1 MKTRYLL
8 ILLAMSLLSPAPRVE
23 ATVIYGVTSTSM
35 EEGNARIV
43 SFDTDDLSSDSD
55 APTTLTELATI
66 ERANDFMGGCSMGD
80 LYYGYYNITDM
91 ETQTVV
97 QYFCTI
103 DFATGEADILHKIDP
118 TMSPDGIY
126 LIDMTYEPKTGMI
139 VALENQYDPN
149 SQSFLSS
156 IQAVHPLG
164 GKLSLLYDLDAKYSA
179 ICADGEGGYYLA
191 EIQRLGDG
199 EGTPV
204 FHKADNRFNITR
216 LMPPKPGLKAESSMA
231 HSMLLLDGKLY
242 LVTGRTVTI
251 VNLSTKST
259 TTCYLDRDVYGITTV
274 AGTAGIPAVAADSAQ
289 GVRLDGKRVIL
300 PSPGSVELFTPQGCK
315 AAALPRCSEADF
327 SALPSGLYI
336 LRATFGSS
344 TVSMKIRL

>member
-1 MKTRYLL
+1 MKIRYLPIAFML
-8 ILLAMSLLSPAPRVE
+8 SMLLPAPGAK
-23 ATVIYGVTSTSM
+23 ATIIYGVTSTTM

-43 SFDTDDLSSDSD
+43 SFDTANLSSDPDS
-55 APTTLTELATI
+55 PTLLTELATV
-66 ERANDFMGGCSMGD
+66 EGANDFMGGCSMND

-103 DFATGEADILHKIDP
+103 DFTTGEADILHAIDP
-118 TMSPDGIY
+118 TMSADGIY
-126 LIDMTYEPKTGMI
+126 LIDMTYEPKTEML

-156 IQAVHPLG
+156 IQAVNPRN

-199 EGTPV
+199 VGTPV
-204 FHKADNRFNITR
+204 FHKADSHFNVTR

-231 HSMLLLDGKLY
+231 HSMLLSDGKLY
-242 LVTGRTVTI
+242 LVTGHTVTM
-251 VNLSTKST
+251 VNLTTKST
-259 TTCYLDRDVYGITTV
+259 TTYYLDRDVYGITTV
-274 AGTAGIPAVAADSAQ
+274 AGTSGITPVS
-289 GVRLDGKRVIL
+289 LDNDTGLRINGKRVTL
-300 PSPGSVELFTPQGCK
+300 PSTGSVELYTPQGYK
-315 AAALPRCSEADF
+315 MAAHSGCTEADL
-327 SALPSGLYI
+327 SRLPAGLYI
-336 LRATFGSS
+336 LKASCGTFTTSI
-344 TVSMKIRL
+344 KIRL

>member
-1 MKTRYLL
+1 MKTRYLP
-8 ILLAMSLLSPAPRVE
+8 ILLAMSLLTPAQRVE
-23 ATVIYGVTSTSM
+23 ATIIYGVASTSM
-35 EEGNARIV
+35 DEGNARIV
-43 SFDTDDLSSDSD
+43 SFDTDDLSSDPDS
-55 APTTLTELATI
+55 PTTLTELATVNG
-66 ERANDFMGGCSMGD
+66 ANDFMGGCSMGD
-80 LYYGYYNITDM
+80 LYFGYYNITDM

-103 DFATGEADILHKIDP
+103 DFATGEADIRHELDP
-118 TMSPDGIY
+118 TMSTDGIY

-139 VALENQYDPN
+139 VALENQYDAN

-156 IQAVHPLG
+156 IQAVHPQR
-164 GKLSLLYDLDAKYSA
+164 GKLSLLYDLDTKYSA

-199 EGTPV
+199 EGTPI
-204 FHKADNRFNITR
+204 FHKADSRFNITR

-231 HSMLLLDGKLY
+231 HSMLMLDGKLY
-242 LVTGRTVTI
+242 LVTGHTLTI

-289 GVRLDGKRVIL
+289 GVRLDGKRIIL

-315 AAALPRCSEADF
+315 AAALARCTEADF

-336 LRATFGSS
+336 LRASFGSS